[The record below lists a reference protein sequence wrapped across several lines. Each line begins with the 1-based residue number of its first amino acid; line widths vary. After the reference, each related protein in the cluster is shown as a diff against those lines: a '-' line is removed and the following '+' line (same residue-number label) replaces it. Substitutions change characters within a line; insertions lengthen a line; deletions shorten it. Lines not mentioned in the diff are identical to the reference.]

1 MILESIQYYDED
13 YAYDKGYYS
22 KLDKE
27 EFKPKNKL
35 EELEYK
41 LGQLDSKIDILENGD
56 NSILYNTDI
65 YSNKCK
71 ILKIEIATLKNKVE
85 QYILDVIT
93 TYIESSDDSKDIS
106 DYTLREIAQTAYKEF
121 WNYYTE

>member
-1 MILESIQYYDED
+1 MILENIQYYDEE

-22 KLDKE
+22 LWNED
-27 EFKPKNKL
+27 FKPKNKL

-41 LGQLDSKIDILENGD
+41 LGQLDSKTDMLENGD

-65 YSNKCK
+65 YANEWK
-71 ILKIEIATLKNKVE
+71 ILKLEIATLKNKVE

-93 TYIESSDDSKDIS
+93 TYIESSDDSKDLS

>member
-1 MILESIQYYDED
+1 MILENIQYYDEE

-22 KLDKE
+22 LWNED
-27 EFKPKNKL
+27 FKPKNKL

-41 LGQLDSKIDILENGD
+41 LGQLDSKTDMLENGD

-65 YSNKCK
+65 YANEWK
-71 ILKIEIATLKNKVE
+71 ILKLEIATLKNKVE
-85 QYILDVIT
+85 QYILNVIT

>member
-1 MILESIQYYDED
+1 M
-13 YAYDKGYYS
+13 
-22 KLDKE
+22 
-27 EFKPKNKL
+27 
-35 EELEYK
+35 
-41 LGQLDSKIDILENGD
+41 LENGD

-65 YSNKCK
+65 YSNKWK

>member
-1 MILESIQYYDED
+1 MILENIQYYDEE

-22 KLDKE
+22 LWNED
-27 EFKPKNKL
+27 FKPKNKL

-41 LGQLDSKIDILENGD
+41 LGQLDSKTDMLEMGD

-65 YSNKCK
+65 YANEWK
-71 ILKIEIATLKNKVE
+71 ILKLKIATLKNKVE
-85 QYILDVIT
+85 QYILDTIT

>member
-1 MILESIQYYDED
+1 MILENIQYYDEE

-22 KLDKE
+22 LWNED
-27 EFKPKNKL
+27 FKPKNKL

-41 LGQLDSKIDILENGD
+41 LGQLDSKTDMLENGD

-65 YSNKCK
+65 YTNEWK
-71 ILKIEIATLKNKVE
+71 ILKLEIATLKNKVE

-93 TYIESSDDSKDIS
+93 AYIESSDDSKDIS

>member
-1 MILESIQYYDED
+1 MILENIQYYDGE

-22 KLDKE
+22 LWNED
-27 EFKPKNKL
+27 FKPKNKL

-41 LGQLDSKIDILENGD
+41 LGQLDSKTDMLENGD

-65 YSNKCK
+65 YANEWK
-71 ILKIEIATLKNKVE
+71 ILKLEIATLKNKIE
-85 QYILDVIT
+85 QYILDTIT

>member
-1 MILESIQYYDED
+1 MILENIQYYDEE

-22 KLDKE
+22 KLDNE
-27 EFKPKNKL
+27 NFKPKNKL

-41 LGQLDSKIDILENGD
+41 LGQLDSETDMLEMGD

-65 YSNKCK
+65 YANEWK
-71 ILKIEIATLKNKVE
+71 ILKLEIATLKNKVE
-85 QYILDVIT
+85 QYILDTIT

>member
-1 MILESIQYYDED
+1 MILENIQYYDEE

-22 KLDKE
+22 LWNED
-27 EFKPKNKL
+27 FKPKNKL

-41 LGQLDSKIDILENGD
+41 LGQLDSKTDMLENGD

-65 YSNKCK
+65 YANEWK
-71 ILKIEIATLKNKVE
+71 ILKLEIATLKNKVE

>member
-1 MILESIQYYDED
+1 MILENIQYYDEE
-13 YAYDKGYYS
+13 YAHDKGYYS
-22 KLDKE
+22 MWNKD
-27 EFKPKNKL
+27 FKPKNKL

-41 LGQLDSKIDILENGD
+41 LGQLNSKIDMLEMGD

-65 YSNKCK
+65 YANKYK
-71 ILKIEIATLKNKVE
+71 ILKLEIATLKNKVE
-85 QYILDVIT
+85 QYILAEIT
-93 TYIESSDDSKDIS
+93 AYIESSDDSKDIS